1 MEKPTPPSHPG
12 VTVST
17 ALLRHLLAAL
27 TFTALTLA
35 GSTVGHDQSA
45 DRVRLLAAFDPATG
59 QNPENL
65 AIARSGTIYVSWL
78 FAHAVAQIQP
88 GTPPR
93 VVGLPDGLVSGVA
106 IDPLRPD
113 RLAVGLISANAGTSG
128 IWTVPVGA
136 FAGRAVPER
145 RVALPT
151 SAFPNGLTFGHDGTL
166 YIADSARGAVLTV
179 APGTSTATTWLASN
193 LFTPTGEAFHGTPLP
208 GVNGVKL
215 YRGQLYATNTARRL
229 LLRVPVTA
237 HGPGAP
243 VVVRAGLAFDD
254 FAIEPAGTFV
264 AALNISDQVVRFTA
278 AGPVTVL
285 ADRSHDG
292 VENPSAVAIS
302 HNGDVLVTSAAYFG
316 SYPALQ
322 LISACGRARVA
333 HHHPRTYLVQSMTTA
348 TL

>member
-1 MEKPTPPSHPG
+1 MPTIAP
-12 VTVST
+12 
-17 ALLRHLLAAL
+17 LRHLL
-27 TFTALTLA
+27 TALACSALALA
-35 GSTVGHDQSA
+35 GSTVGHTRSA
-45 DRVRLLAAFDPATG
+45 GRVQVLAAFNPAAG

-65 AIARSGTIYVSWL
+65 AVARSGTIYVSWL
-78 FAHAVAQIQP
+78 FAHAVAEIQP
-88 GTPPR
+88 GRPPR

-106 IDPLRPD
+106 IDPLHPD
-113 RLAVGLISANAGTSG
+113 RLAVGLISANAGTCG

-136 FAGRAVPER
+136 FAGHGVPER

-151 SAFPNGLTFGHDGTL
+151 GAFPNGLTFGRDGTL
-166 YIADSARGAVLTV
+166 YIADSVRGAVLAV
-179 APGTSTATTWLASN
+179 APGASTATTWLASD

-229 LLRVPVTA
+229 LLRVPITA
-237 HGPGAP
+237 HGPAAP

-278 AGPVTVL
+278 TGPVTVL

-292 VENPSAVAIS
+292 VENPSAVALG
-302 HNGDVLVTSAAYFG
+302 HHGDVLVTGSAYFG
-316 SYPALQ
+316 SHPALQ
-322 LISACGRARVA
+322 LISSRAR
-333 HHHPRTYLVQSMTTA
+333 
-348 TL
+348 